1 MEPILKYDQ
10 LAAER
15 RSKSDQRT
23 SKGGKI
29 KKHKREKLV
38 YRMIMPFKEKPD
50 PLENGEH
57 EGVGSANSSAEA
69 SDDQSDDK
77 EIDTEERVRR

>member
-1 MEPILKYDQ
+1 
-10 LAAER
+10 
-15 RSKSDQRT
+15 
-23 SKGGKI
+23 
-29 KKHKREKLV
+29 
-38 YRMIMPFKEKPD
+38 MIMPFKEKPD

>member
-1 MEPILKYDQ
+1 MEPILKSDQ

-23 SKGGKI
+23 SKWEKS

-38 YRMIMPFKEKPD
+38 SRMIMPFKEKPD